1 MIKNNILFLAF
12 FLLGF
17 TMNSYAQ
24 DNLMPAKKTY
34 KVAVLAPLYLDS
46 VFENG
51 SLKNKKSLPRLIMPG
66 VDFVQGAMIAFDT
79 IALNGKKLEARIY
92 DSKSQKTPVSTL
104 IKNRQLDGIDLIIAS
119 VKEPEY
125 TQLASF
131 AAINNVPLVS
141 ATYPNDGG
149 IKRNPNL
156 LIVNPTLQTHVD
168 GIFSYLLQRHGTDN
182 IYLIKQKNDNRI
194 ENYFKA
200 ANSSEGKSLLKI
212 KTINLD
218 SSISP
223 YALRL
228 LLDTSKQV
236 VIIGASLDE
245 TFSTKLADA
254 IYPIQKNTPV
264 MYIGMPNWD
273 GFRPFFKKHAYP
285 SFPIYYTTSHLDNG
299 KNAFS
304 SYLIA
309 QYFQKY
315 RTKPTDLAYKGFE
328 TAYYFTQILLNYP
341 QDFIEHIKEDK
352 FSTFHKFNFRPVFS
366 NKTDSIPDYYE
377 NKHLFVM
384 KILDG
389 EISSL

>member
-1 MIKNNILFLAF
+1 
-12 FLLGF
+12 
-17 TMNSYAQ
+17 
-24 DNLMPAKKTY
+24 MPAKKTY
-34 KVAVLAPLYLDS
+34 KVAILAPLYLDS
-46 VFENG
+46 VFDNG
-51 SLKNKKSLPRLIMPG
+51 TLKNKKAIPRLIMPG

-79 IALNGKKLEARIY
+79 LELNGKKVEARIF
-92 DSKSQKTPVSTL
+92 DSKSLKTSVSTL
-104 IKNRQLDGIDLIIAS
+104 IRNRQLDGSDLIIGS
-119 VKEPEY
+119 VKDPEY
-125 TQLASF
+125 SQLASY
-131 AAINNVPLVS
+131 AVRNNVPFIS

-149 IKRNPNL
+149 IKKNPDL

-182 IYLIKQKNDNRI
+182 IYLVKQKNDNRI

-200 ANSSEGKSLLKI
+200 ANSSEGKALLKI
-212 KTINLD
+212 KTISLD

-223 YALRL
+223 YGLRL
-228 LLDTSKQV
+228 LLDTTKQV

-254 IYPIQKNTPV
+254 IFPIQKNTPI

-273 GFRPFFKKHAYP
+273 GFRNFFKKNSYP
-285 SFPIYYTTSHLDNG
+285 DFPIYYTTSHFDTK
-299 KNAFS
+299 KNEFS
-304 SYLIA
+304 DFLTA

-315 RTKPTDLAYKGFE
+315 RVKPADMAYKGFE
-328 TAYYFTQILLNYP
+328 TAYYFTQVLLNNP
-341 QDFIEHIKEDK
+341 QDFIGHVNDEKYA
-352 FSTFHKFNFRPVFS
+352 TFHKFNFRPVFS
-366 NKTDSIPDYYE
+366 NNTDTIPNYYE

>member
-1 MIKNNILFLAF
+1 
-12 FLLGF
+12 
-17 TMNSYAQ
+17 
-24 DNLMPAKKTY
+24 MPTKKTY
-34 KVAVLAPLYLDS
+34 KVAILAPLYLDS
-46 VFENG
+46 VFDNG
-51 SLKNKKSLPRLIMPG
+51 ALKNKKALPRLIMPG

-79 IALNGKKLEARIY
+79 IELNGKKLEARIF
-92 DSKSQKTPVSTL
+92 DSKSTKTPVSTL
-104 IKNRQLDGIDLIIAS
+104 IRNRQLDGIDLIIGS
-119 VKEPEY
+119 VKDPEY
-125 TQLASF
+125 SQLASF
-131 AAINNVPLVS
+131 AAKNKVPFVS

-149 IKRNPNL
+149 IKKNPDL

-182 IYLIKQKNDNRI
+182 IYLVKQKSDNRI

-200 ANSSEGKSLLKI
+200 ANSSEGKALLKI
-212 KTINLD
+212 KTISLD
-218 SSISP
+218 SSISTFG
-223 YALRL
+223 LRL

-254 IYPIQKNTPV
+254 IYPIQKNTPI
-264 MYIGMPNWD
+264 MYMGMPNWD
-273 GFRPFFKKHAYP
+273 GFRPFFKKGTYP
-285 SFPIYYTTSHLDNG
+285 SFPIYYTTSHFDTE
-299 KNAFS
+299 KNEFS
-304 SYLIA
+304 DYLSD

-315 RTKPTDLAYKGFE
+315 RIKPAEMAYKGFE

-341 QDFIEHIKEDK
+341 QSFMDHINDDK
-352 FSTFHKFNFRPVFS
+352 YSPFHKFNFRPVFS
-366 NKTDSIPDYYE
+366 NPTDTIPDYYE